1 MHRLN
6 ALQITAFPE
15 REKKTPETACFAL
28 FTCLPASC
36 RRWREDAHNQH
47 AVVRLWECAC
57 VCMCVCVCVCQA
69 SAERIKETDGQ
80 NLSNVVSDFIHSRWR
95 EEERGGRGGRKTT
108 HGGGKVGT
116 NPPSHGQTRPGLH
129 PSPFN
134 ANQSQGCQLRSTCT
148 PPARKPLPDKSPLIT
163 RLCGGAASSRVCLCD
178 GNVWFMF

>member
-1 MHRLN
+1 
-6 ALQITAFPE
+6 
-15 REKKTPETACFAL
+15 
-28 FTCLPASC
+28 
-36 RRWREDAHNQH
+36 
-47 AVVRLWECAC
+47 
-57 VCMCVCVCVCQA
+57 MCVCVCVCQA

-108 HGGGKVGT
+108 HGRGKVGT

-163 RLCGGAASSRVCLCD
+163 RLCGGAATDAIAVLSSVLMRWERLVYVLKSSCD
-178 GNVWFMF
+178 TEPKPQKFNQPLA